1 MNEAKTIRWCICDDA
16 EYVCSSLVLALQK
29 YSDLEFLEFAT
40 SSDDCITMC
49 KNKKPDILLLD
60 VQMESE
66 YSGINLIPKIKTVS
80 PSTKIIML
88 TGFDYDTYIF
98 LAFSK
103 GADNYILKNADTSDI
118 HQAMLD
124 IYNEKVNINSE
135 IFSKLKSRVTQVEH
149 QQQSLLLIITLM
161 SKLSRSE
168 YEILRA
174 IYEGKKYKEIAK
186 DRFVELGTIKKRVSR
201 ILAKFEVHSMQQLI
215 KELEDLNIFDIYS
228 TKLEDDSNSPI

>member
-1 MNEAKTIRWCICDDA
+1 MNESKTIRWCICDDA

-103 GADNYILKNADTSDI
+103 GADNYILKYADTSDI
-118 HQAMLD
+118 HQAMID
-124 IYNEKVNINSE
+124 IYNDKVNINRE
-135 IFSKLKSRVTQVEH
+135 IFSKLKSHVTQVEH
-149 QQQSLLLIITLM
+149 QQQSLLLIISLM

-174 IYEGKKYKEIAK
+174 IYDGKKYKEIAK
-186 DRFVELGTIKKRVSR
+186 DRFVELGTIKKQVSR

-215 KELEDLNIFDIYS
+215 KELEDLNIFEIYS
-228 TKLEDDSNSPI
+228 AKSDDDGNSPV